1 MRITQLIKADI
12 DAIVNSALKQVEE
25 IKNGTLDPKQYT
37 SRKPQLMEPRIFD
50 RIKLIPGKEEDIDT
64 WGT

>member
-1 MRITQLIKADI
+1 
-12 DAIVNSALKQVEE
+12 
-25 IKNGTLDPKQYT
+25 
-37 SRKPQLMEPRIFD
+37 MEPRIFD